1 VFGGCA
7 QTYKSDKMDE
17 TYTHKE
23 VRPLSGE
30 NQLNVFSPSGKAFV
44 VDMTDPTSISVFDAG
59 GRRMLRVALK
69 GISAKAM
76 VKRIRENI
84 ETGAPA
90 YLAAWPPKDVDLILT
105 CHAIACER

>member
-1 VFGGCA
+1 M
-7 QTYKSDKMDE
+7 KSDKIDK
-17 TYTHKE
+17 TYSDKE

-30 NQLNVFSPSGKAFV
+30 NQMKVFSPLGKSFV
-44 VDMTDPTSISVFDAG
+44 VDLSDPTAISVFDAG
-59 GRRMLRVALK
+59 GHRMLRVALK

-76 VKRIRENI
+76 LKRIRENI

-105 CHAIACER
+105 SHAIACER